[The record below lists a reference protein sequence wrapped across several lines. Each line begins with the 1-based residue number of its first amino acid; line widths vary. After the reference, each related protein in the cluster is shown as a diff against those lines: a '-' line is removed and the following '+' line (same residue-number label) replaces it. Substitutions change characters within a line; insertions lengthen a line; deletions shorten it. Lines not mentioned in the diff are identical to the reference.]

1 MIMADP
7 NRAPYTSPEDIPAE
21 EMYYAEPFYSGRQ
34 TALLFGGMGL
44 GFVLLL
50 VLLAWV
56 MA

>member
-1 MIMADP
+1 MADP
-7 NRAPYTSPEDIPAE
+7 NRAHHTSPEDIPAE